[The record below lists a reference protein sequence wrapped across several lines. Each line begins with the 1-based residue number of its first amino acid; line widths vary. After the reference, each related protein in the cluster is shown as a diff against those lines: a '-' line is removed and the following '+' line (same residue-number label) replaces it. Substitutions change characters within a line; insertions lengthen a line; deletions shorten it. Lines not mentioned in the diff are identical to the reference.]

1 MEIGRELKLLYS
13 FIGFSERIVVAM
25 SSDYKTILKLKSKSE
40 KTFKKVYYQ
49 YNKLVYYHAYN
60 IINNKEDAED
70 VMQNIFIKLMKN
82 IYAIDDDA
90 YLNTTKI
97 EFFNKFETK
106 YAEEIEASKQKL
118 IEYKKSLKENKNSI

>member
-106 YAEEIEASKQKL
+106 YAKEIEASKQRL